1 MTILATFLLST
12 ITLIFLQRLPTAQAD
27 VEQVSADQLSLLLQA
42 KSSAGKPAVL
52 TYFHHSTQSDQT
64 LAHDFLEAANQL
76 RQKQPHL
83 TVAQHLVQNAATY
96 RTFDLKFVPCI
107 KMFHGPTG
115 TTFLGRHNADRL
127 ITWAT
132 HFSSSPVTQVYSE
145 SAWAEVRKMFRSP
158 TSVSFLVGAFAED
171 GPGYDAFRDAAIYDE
186 IPFVAIRDKSLM
198 DLLDLSDRS
207 IVMFKDNNWLAAMP
221 DSATSTK
228 GYSSS
233 TSLMSFSTESN
244 AINRVQYKGD
254 VTNSP
259 EIDSFVTHNQLPL
272 VVQYSVISARKLFAA
287 SFTRFVLLFA
297 FEKTGSRTS
306 LLQTF
311 LKAAKFMRPKETGST
326 RRVFVSVP
334 SYEEEAWRYFGVD
347 DADSPCIVFYNSVD
361 ISGGMQKL
369 ENADAISTAS
379 MMRHLIGPNATEE
392 FLRSESEIKTESSGI
407 VHAERDQNSD
417 SEVSAEK
424 EKLDPSEIQL
434 VTDQSFENVV
444 EQVDKDVLVLFNSE
458 HADSY
463 NSQNMEALLRSL
475 RQLARDFSTVESL
488 QIVSMAK
495 NPFPLRVSGSNLMP
509 KEQFGL
515 ILFRA
520 DDKHAPVRFSGTVHS
535 ADAIFRFVKSC
546 AQRFFI
552 LGDGRLGGSTFQEHC
567 PATAKKV
574 ELITSSNARERC
586 NIHDGDDRC
595 HAESESNK
603 LSELRAW
610 FSRNQLT
617 RWSSGMIDALGAES
631 LDDLQFI
638 TVSDMKALHM
648 PVIQQRKFFAAYQSS
663 GLPTFTDQ
671 TTDAGGDRSEFQED
685 VDNTDE
691 DVPVTQARV
700 GNRQR
705 VRRKRWRELNNPSE
719 DTISQSETREE

>member
-1 MTILATFLLST
+1 MSTTLFLLTT
-12 ITLIFLQRLPTAQAD
+12 IFTLLQRPLSVCAD
-27 VEQVSADQLSLLLQA
+27 VIQVSGDELSLLLQA
-42 KSSAGKPAVL
+42 KSSGKKQAVL

-64 LAHDFLEAANQL
+64 LAHDFLEAAKL
-76 RQKQPHL
+76 LGRKQPHL
-83 TVAQHLVQNAATY
+83 IIAKHLVQNAATY

-107 KMFHGPTG
+107 KMFHGSTG
-115 TTFLGRHNADRL
+115 TTFLGRHNTERL
-127 ITWAT
+127 IIWAT
-132 HFSSSPVTQVYSE
+132 HFSNSSVTEVYSE

-158 TSVSFLVGAFAED
+158 TPTSFLVGAFAED
-171 GPGYDAFRDAAIYDE
+171 CPAYDAFRDAAIYDE
-186 IPFVAIRDKSLM
+186 IPFVAVRDKQLM
-198 DLLDLSDRS
+198 KIVKLSERS
-207 IVMFKDNNWLAAMP
+207 IVMFKDKNWLAAMP
-221 DSATSTK
+221 DSTSSSNS
-228 GYSSS
+228 YSSS
-233 TSLMSFSTESN
+233 SLMAFSSDEAT
-244 AINRVQYKGD
+244 AITRVHYKGD
-254 VTNSP
+254 LANSA

-272 VVQYSVISARKLFAA
+272 VVQYSVISARKIFAA

-311 LKAAKFMRPKETGST
+311 LKAARFMRPKETGSM

-361 ISGGMQKL
+361 AASGMQKL

-379 MMRHLIGPNATEE
+379 MMRHLIGQNATEE
-392 FLRSESEIKTESSGI
+392 FLISESSAVDSSEIENY
-407 VHAERDQNSD
+407 ENFD
-417 SEVSAEK
+417 SKLSAES
-424 EKLDPSEIQL
+424 EKVNPSEIQL
-434 VTDQSFENVV
+434 VTNQSFEKVV
-444 EQVDKDVLVLFNSE
+444 GQADKDVLVIFDSDS
-458 HADSY
+458 ADAHGA
-463 NSQNMEALLRSL
+463 QNMEALLRSL

-488 QIVSMAK
+488 QIVSIAK
-495 NPFPLRVSGSNLMP
+495 TSFSLRISGLKLVP

-520 DDKHAPVRFSGTVHS
+520 DDKHAPVRFSGTLHS
-535 ADAIFRFVKSC
+535 ADAIFRFIKSC

-567 PATAKKV
+567 PATASKV
-574 ELITSSNARERC
+574 ELITTASDFANTHC
-586 NIHDGDDRC
+586 DLHNNDDRC
-595 HAESESNK
+595 RPPSESSH

-610 FSRNQLT
+610 FSRNHLA

-638 TVSDMKALHM
+638 TVSDMKALGM

-663 GLPTFTDQ
+663 GLPAFPDQ
-671 TTDAGGDRSEFQED
+671 TTDFVDDHSAFQE
-685 VDNTDE
+685 NTDDADE
-691 DVPVTQARV
+691 EVVIVQARI

-705 VRRKRWRELNNPSE
+705 VRRKRWRELNNPTE
-719 DTISQSETREE
+719 DKSSSSGNKKE